1 LALGTIG
8 EVTRFM
14 ASVNTQYNPVFGA
27 WNFVRDVQGAA
38 LNLSTTDI
46 AGEERKVL
54 TGVWPALSSIY
65 SDLRAQRSGKAPKG
79 EWQEL
84 FERFQKAGG
93 TTGYKDQF
101 SRGKDKP
108 GIVAQELKKLDRGNV
123 RQAADAVF
131 NWLSDYND
139 AMENAVR
146 LSAFKVALDKGLSED
161 KAASLA
167 KNLTVNF
174 NRKGASSPTLQSLY
188 AFFNASVQGT
198 KRLAETLKGPAGKKI
213 IAGGF
218 AIGAAQAIALAMA
231 GYDDDEPPQF
241 LKDKNLIIP
250 VFGGDYLII
259 PMPMGFNIF
268 PGIGRL
274 TTEYILGQAGMITGA
289 KSLGDKALDATSL
302 VLDSFNPLGSGSL
315 LQLVSPTAFDP
326 FAAIQSNRDAFGRP
340 ISKEDRATSPTPGFQ
355 RSREGAS
362 WFSKNLA
369 ELLNYVSSPEGT
381 KYTKGAISPTADQID
396 YLIGQYTGGVGREL
410 MKTGEYAKAVVKGET
425 EDLPSYRVPIAGKLY
440 GETTTPAAI
449 SAKFY
454 LNVTELAKHENE
466 LKQRMKN
473 KDDTKE
479 YRAEHP
485 EVRFINRAN
494 YIENQVTA
502 LNKQKKAL
510 QEKNAPD
517 AQIKKIDDQ
526 KTALMKGLNDQIRK
540 LQQ

>member
-1 LALGTIG
+1 
-8 EVTRFM
+8 
-14 ASVNTQYNPVFGA
+14 
-27 WNFVRDVQGAA
+27 
-38 LNLSTTDI
+38 
-46 AGEERKVL
+46 
-54 TGVWPALSSIY
+54 
-65 SDLRAQRSGKAPKG
+65 
-79 EWQEL
+79 
-84 FERFQKAGG
+84 
-93 TTGYKDQF
+93 
-101 SRGKDKP
+101 
-108 GIVAQELKKLDRGNV
+108 
-123 RQAADAVF
+123 
-131 NWLSDYND
+131 
-139 AMENAVR
+139 
-146 LSAFKVALDKGLSED
+146 
-161 KAASLA
+161 
-167 KNLTVNF
+167 
-174 NRKGASSPTLQSLY
+174 
-188 AFFNASVQGT
+188 VQGT

-289 KSLGDKALDATSL
+289 KSLGDKALDVTSL

-315 LQLVSPTAFDP
+315 LQIVSPTAFDP
-326 FAAIQSNRDAFGRP
+326 LAAIQSNKDAFGRP

-410 MKTGEYAKAVVKGET
+410 MKTGEYAKAAVKGET
-425 EDLPSYRVPIAGKLY
+425 EELPSYRVPIAGKLY

-449 SAKFY
+449 STKFY

-473 KDDTKE
+473 KEDTKE

-485 EVRFINRAN
+485 EVRFIARAN
-494 YIENQVTA
+494 YIENQITA

-510 QEKNAPD
+510 QEKDAPD

-526 KTALMKGLNDQIRK
+526 KTVLMKGLNDQIRK